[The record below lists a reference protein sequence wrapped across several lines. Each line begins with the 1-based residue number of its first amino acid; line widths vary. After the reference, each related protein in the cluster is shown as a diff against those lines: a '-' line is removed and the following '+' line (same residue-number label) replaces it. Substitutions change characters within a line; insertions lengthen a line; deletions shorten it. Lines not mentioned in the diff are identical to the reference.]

1 MERKH
6 VDQALGKSV
15 VIEAVESLT
24 GADSIAPNHRGRGSE
39 LPTMY
44 VPRPSVA
51 LAEGTGGRLREE
63 VEDLLYRQAA
73 LLDARRWQE
82 WIDLFTDDGIYWMPV
97 VPSQEDWLAEPSIFA
112 EDKLMMEIRMGRLNH
127 PNAWSQAALWGT
139 NHLVGNLVI
148 EAVEMVESAEAVETA
163 EAASLAAGAGSA
175 PAGGRSGSMQSITVY
190 SRFQMMEMRRDEVR
204 HFGGTYRHHLVRTAE
219 GLRIRLQRVDM
230 MNGQAAYEYVLQ
242 AWV

>member
-6 VDQALGKSV
+6 VEQALGKSV

-24 GADSIAPNHRGRGSE
+24 GADSIAPNHRGRGAE

-44 VPRPSVA
+44 VPRPSVP
-51 LAEGTGGRLREE
+51 LAAGTNGRLREE

-97 VPSQEDWLAEPSIFA
+97 QPSQNDWLSEPSIFA

-139 NHLVGNLVI
+139 NHLVSNLVI
-148 EAVEMVESAEAVETA
+148 ESVAAPEATGGGDGLQ
-163 EAASLAAGAGSA
+163 SL
-175 PAGGRSGSMQSITVY
+175 TVY

-204 HFGGTYRHHLVRTAE
+204 HFGGTYRHQLVRTAD

-230 MNGQAAYEYVLQ
+230 MNAQAAYEYVLQ

>member
-1 MERKH
+1 MEKRH
-6 VDQALGKSV
+6 VEQALGKSV
-15 VIEAVESLT
+15 VIEAVQSLT
-24 GADSIAPNHRGRGSE
+24 GADSIAPNHRGRGAE

-44 VPRPSVA
+44 VPRPSVP
-51 LAEGTGGRLREE
+51 LAAGTNGRLREE
-63 VEDLLYRQAA
+63 IEDLLYRQAA

-82 WIDLFTDDGIYWMPV
+82 WVDLFTDDGIYWMPV
-97 VPSQEDWLAEPSIFA
+97 QPSQNDWLSEPSIFA

-139 NHLVGNLVI
+139 NHLVSNLVI
-148 EAVEMVESAEAVETA
+148 EAVAEPQPG
-163 EAASLAAGAGSA
+163 AAAPGGAG
-175 PAGGRSGSMQSITVY
+175 GGLQSITVY

-204 HFGGTYRHHLVRTAE
+204 HFGGTYRHQLVRTAD

-230 MNGQAAYEYVLQ
+230 MNSQAAYEYVLQ

>member
-1 MERKH
+1 MEKRH
-6 VDQALGKSV
+6 VEQALGKSV

-24 GADSIAPNHRGRGSE
+24 GADSIAPNHRGRGAE

-44 VPRPSVA
+44 VPRPWVP
-51 LAEGTGGRLREE
+51 LAAGTNGRLREE

-82 WIDLFTDDGIYWMPV
+82 WVDLFTDDGIYWMPV
-97 VPSQEDWLAEPSIFA
+97 QPSQSDWLSEPSIFA

-139 NHLVGNLVI
+139 NHLVSNLVI
-148 EAVEMVESAEAVETA
+148 EAV
-163 EAASLAAGAGSA
+163 GA
-175 PAGGRSGSMQSITVY
+175 PEAGGAAPGGGSGGLQSITVY

-204 HFGGTYRHHLVRTAE
+204 HFGGTYRHQLVRTPD

-230 MNGQAAYEYVLQ
+230 MNSQAAYEYVLQ

>member
-1 MERKH
+1 MERRH

-24 GADSIAPNHRGRGSE
+24 GADSIAPNHRGRGNE

-44 VPRPSVA
+44 VPRPSVP
-51 LAEGTGGRLREE
+51 LAAGPNGRLREE

-82 WIDLFTDDGIYWMPV
+82 WVDLFVEDGIYWMPV
-97 VPSQEDWLAEPSIFA
+97 LPSQSDWVSEPSIFA

-127 PNAWSQAALWGT
+127 PNAWSQAALWAT
-139 NHLVGNLVI
+139 NHLVSNV
-148 EAVEMVESAEAVETA
+148 VVETVEPPSKDGA
-163 EAASLAAGAGSA
+163 VGAAASVWL
-175 PAGGRSGSMQSITVY
+175 QSITVY

-204 HFGGTYRHHLVRTAE
+204 HFGGTYRHHLVRTAD
-219 GLRIRLQRVDM
+219 GLRIKLQRVDM

>member
-1 MERKH
+1 MERRH

-24 GADSIAPNHRGRGSE
+24 GADSIAPNHRGRGAE

-44 VPRPSVA
+44 VPRPSVP
-51 LAEGTGGRLREE
+51 LAAGPEGRLREE

-97 VPSQEDWLAEPSIFA
+97 QPSQSDWLSEPSIFA
-112 EDKLMMEIRMGRLNH
+112 EDRLMMEIRMGRLNH

-139 NHLVGNLVI
+139 NHLVSNLVI
-148 EAVEMVESAEAVETA
+148 ESAEAP
-163 EAASLAAGAGSA
+163 
-175 PAGGRSGSMQSITVY
+175 PAGGAAAAGGGVGSGAQSITVY

-204 HFGGTYRHHLVRTAE
+204 HFGGTYRHHLVRTAD

-230 MNGQAAYEYVLQ
+230 MNAQAAYEYVIQ

>member
-148 EAVEMVESAEAVETA
+148 EAVEMVESAEAAEAA

-175 PAGGRSGSMQSITVY
+175 PAGGRSDPC
-190 SRFQMMEMRRDEVR
+190 SRSPSTPDSR
-204 HFGGTYRHHLVRTAE
+204 
-219 GLRIRLQRVDM
+219 
-230 MNGQAAYEYVLQ
+230 
-242 AWV
+242 

>member
-24 GADSIAPNHRGRGSE
+24 GADSIAPNHRGRGGE

-44 VPRPSVA
+44 VPRRSVT

-63 VEDLLYRQAA
+63 VEDLLHRQAA

-97 VPSQEDWLAEPSIFA
+97 MPSQNDWLTEPSIFA

-148 EAVEMVESAEAVETA
+148 EAVETVEAVEPV
-163 EAASLAAGAGSA
+163 EAAGLGAGAGRA
-175 PAGGRSGSMQSITVY
+175 PAGGRSKPVQSITAC

-204 HFGGTYRHHLVRTAE
+204 HFGGTYRHQLVRTAE

>member
-15 VIEAVESLT
+15 VIEAVESMT
-24 GADSIAPNHRGRGSE
+24 GADSIAPNHLGRGGES
-39 LPTMY
+39 PAMY
-44 VPRPSVA
+44 VPKTSATPTGA
-51 LAEGTGGRLREE
+51 TGGSLREE
-63 VEDLLYRQAA
+63 VEALLFRQAA
-73 LLDARRWQE
+73 LLDAKRWQE
-82 WIDLFTDDGIYWMPV
+82 WIDLFADDGVYWMPV
-97 VPSQEDWLAEPSIFA
+97 MPNQNDWLSEPSIFA
-112 EDKLMMEIRMGRLNH
+112 EDKMMMEIRMGRLSH
-127 PNAWSQAALWGT
+127 PNAWSQAAMWGT

-148 EAVEMVESAEAVETA
+148 EAVEEPAQP
-163 EAASLAAGAGSA
+163 AAGPGSNAAA
-175 PAGGRSGSMQSITVY
+175 PLQAITVY

-204 HFGGTYRHHLVRTAE
+204 HFGGTYRHHLVRTDQ

>member
-1 MERKH
+1 MERRH
-6 VDQALGKSV
+6 VEQALGKSV

-44 VPRPSVA
+44 VPRPAVP
-51 LAEGTGGRLREE
+51 LATGTNGRLREE

-82 WIDLFTDDGIYWMPV
+82 FIDLFTDDGIYWMPV
-97 VPSQEDWLAEPSIFA
+97 LPNQNDWLSEPSIFA

-139 NHLVGNLVI
+139 NHLVSNLVI
-148 EAVEMVESAEAVETA
+148 ESV
-163 EAASLAAGAGSA
+163 AAPQADAGSA
-175 PAGGRSGSMQSITVY
+175 GGDGLQTITVY

-204 HFGGTYRHHLVRTAE
+204 HFGGTYRHQLVRTAD

-230 MNGQAAYEYVLQ
+230 MNSQAAYEYVLQ

>member
-1 MERKH
+1 MERRH

-15 VIEAVESLT
+15 VIEAVQSMT
-24 GADSIAPNHRGRGSE
+24 GADSIAPNHRGRGGE

-44 VPRPSVA
+44 VPRASVP
-51 LAEGTGGRLREE
+51 LAAGHNGRLREE

-82 WIDLFTDDGIYWMPV
+82 WVDLFTEDGIYWMPV
-97 VPSQEDWLAEPSIFA
+97 LPSQNDWVSEPSIFA
-112 EDKLMMEIRMGRLNH
+112 EDKLMMEIRMGRLSH

-139 NHLVGNLVI
+139 NHLVGNV
-148 EAVEMVESAEAVETA
+148 VVESVEPHAGDGT
-163 EAASLAAGAGSA
+163 LDAGAV
-175 PAGGRSGSMQSITVY
+175 GGLQSLTVY

-204 HFGGTYRHHLVRTAE
+204 HFGGTYRHHLVRTAD
-219 GLRIRLQRVDM
+219 GLRIKLQRVDM

>member
-1 MERKH
+1 MEKKH
-6 VDQALGKSV
+6 VEQALGKSV

-44 VPRPSVA
+44 VPRPSVP
-51 LAEGTGGRLREE
+51 LAAGTDARLREE

-82 WIDLFTDDGIYWMPV
+82 WVDLFTDDGIYWMPV
-97 VPSQEDWLAEPSIFA
+97 QPSQNDWLSEPSIFA

-127 PNAWSQAALWGT
+127 PNAWSQAAQWGT
-139 NHLVGNLVI
+139 NHLVSNLVI
-148 EAVEMVESAEAVETA
+148 EAVGAPPGEAV
-163 EAASLAAGAGSA
+163 AAADGS
-175 PAGGRSGSMQSITVY
+175 GDLQSVTVY
-190 SRFQMMEMRRDEVR
+190 SRFQMMELRRDEVR
-204 HFGGTYRHHLVRTAE
+204 HFGGTYRHHLVRTAD

-230 MNGQAAYEYVLQ
+230 MNSQAAYEYVLQ

>member
-1 MERKH
+1 MEKRH
-6 VDQALGKSV
+6 VEQALGKSV

-24 GADSIAPNHRGRGSE
+24 GADSIAPNHRGRGAE

-44 VPRPSVA
+44 VPRPSVP
-51 LAEGTGGRLREE
+51 LAAGTNGRLREE

-73 LLDARRWQE
+73 LLDGRRWQE
-82 WIDLFTDDGIYWMPV
+82 WVDLFTDDGIYWMPV
-97 VPSQEDWLAEPSIFA
+97 QPSQTDWLSEPSIFA

-139 NHLVGNLVI
+139 NHLVSNLVI
-148 EAVEMVESAEAVETA
+148 EAV
-163 EAASLAAGAGSA
+163 GA
-175 PAGGRSGSMQSITVY
+175 PEAGGAAPGGGSDGSQSITVY

-204 HFGGTYRHHLVRTAE
+204 HFGGTYRHQLVRTPD

-230 MNGQAAYEYVLQ
+230 MNSQAAYEYVLQ

>member
-1 MERKH
+1 MERRH

-24 GADSIAPNHRGRGSE
+24 GADSIAPNHRGRGGE

-44 VPRPSVA
+44 VPRPSVP
-51 LAEGTGGRLREE
+51 LAAGPNGRLREE

-82 WIDLFTDDGIYWMPV
+82 WVDLFIEGGIYWMPV
-97 VPSQEDWLAEPSIFA
+97 QPSQSDWVSEPSIFA

-139 NHLVGNLVI
+139 NHLVSNV
-148 EAVEMVESAEAVETA
+148 VVESVEPPA
-163 EAASLAAGAGSA
+163 QDGAAGVAATGWL
-175 PAGGRSGSMQSITVY
+175 QSITVY

-204 HFGGTYRHHLVRTAE
+204 HFGGTYRHHLVRTPD
-219 GLRIRLQRVDM
+219 GLRIKLQRVDM

>member
-1 MERKH
+1 MERRH

-24 GADSIAPNHRGRGSE
+24 GADSIAPNHLGRGSD
-39 LPTMY
+39 LPTMH

-51 LAEGTGGRLREE
+51 LSAGPDGRLREE

-82 WIDLFTDDGIYWMPV
+82 WIDLFTEDGIYWMPV
-97 VPSQEDWLAEPSIFA
+97 LPNQNDWISEPSIFA
-112 EDKLMMEIRMGRLNH
+112 EDRMMMEIRMGRLNH
-127 PNAWSQAALWGT
+127 PNAWSQAAQWGT

-148 EAVEMVESAEAVETA
+148 EAVDAPADARARPGS
-163 EAASLAAGAGSA
+163 SDAGAL
-175 PAGGRSGSMQSITVY
+175 QSITVY

-204 HFGGTYRHHLVRTAE
+204 HFGGTYRHHLLRTPD
-219 GLRIRLQRVDM
+219 GLRIKLQRVDM